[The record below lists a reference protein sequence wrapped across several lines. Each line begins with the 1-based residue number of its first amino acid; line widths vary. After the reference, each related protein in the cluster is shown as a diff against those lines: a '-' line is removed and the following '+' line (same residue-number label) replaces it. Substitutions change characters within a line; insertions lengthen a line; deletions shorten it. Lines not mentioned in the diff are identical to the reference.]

1 MPTPPN
7 FSSWRHL
14 HGVLI
19 RTHNPRVEAFFSKLQ
34 REDEA
39 SNKGKKSPSIRVI
52 RQACLIL
59 VNDSAV
65 VTTGKLS
72 LFNSYVASLG
82 GGSEADYY
90 AIPIED
96 YHEKVQFKPQIVL
109 LFRQRDRDAP
119 SGRRLLEGQIGFRWM
134 RENISGLNAES
145 MARKIDLI
153 FGSRDSP
160 EGYRRGAVI
169 CNYVRPEEGYRLRVY
184 ADDENEGRRIV
195 EKTLSLQ
202 DHSYDPDFF
211 SFSQTRRNLRSG
223 NESKFIY
230 GESRNLPRER
240 PTGEVRFYRAEL
252 KIWGVR
258 PDVTLVDYSGRRS
271 DLLD

>member
-7 FSSWRHL
+7 FSSWRHF

-19 RTHNPRVEAFFSKLQ
+19 RTHNPIVKKYFDDLEAKDRQ
-34 REDEA
+34 
-39 SNKGKKSPSIRVI
+39 SNRGQKAPSIGQI
-52 RQACLIL
+52 RTACTIQ
-59 VNDSAV
+59 VNDSAIIAS
-65 VTTGKLS
+65 GKIA
-72 LFNSYVASLG
+72 LFSNYMAIRNNQV
-82 GGSEADYY
+82 DVDFY

-96 YHEKVQFKPQIVL
+96 YHEKIQFKPQIVL
-109 LFRQRDRDAP
+109 LFRQRDRDVP
-119 SGRRLLEGQIGFRWM
+119 SGRRPLEGQIGFRWM
-134 RENISGLNAES
+134 RENISEFNAES
-145 MARKIDLI
+145 MANKIDFT
-153 FGSRDSP
+153 FGSKDSP
-160 EGYRRGAVI
+160 EGYERGAVI

-184 ADDENEGRRIV
+184 AYDENEGRRII

-202 DHSYDPDFF
+202 DHQYDPDFF

-230 GESRNLPRER
+230 GESRDLPRER
-240 PTGEVRFYRAEL
+240 PSGEVYFYRAEL

>member
-7 FSSWRHL
+7 FSSWRHF
-14 HGVLI
+14 HGVLL
-19 RTHNPRVEAFFSKLQ
+19 RTHNPIVHAYFQAL
-34 REDEA
+34 EDQDKKTNG
-39 SNKGKKSPSIRVI
+39 SRKSPSIRQI
-52 RQACLIL
+52 RTACIIQ
-59 VNDSAV
+59 VNDSAIV
-65 VTTGKLS
+65 ASGKVT
-72 LFNSYVASLG
+72 LFNNYMIARN
-82 GGSEADYY
+82 AQANTDFY

-96 YHEKVQFKPQIVL
+96 YHEKIQFKPQIVL
-109 LFRQRDRDAP
+109 LFRQRDRDVP
-119 SGRRLLEGQIGFRWM
+119 SGRRPLEGQIGFRWM
-134 RENISGLNAES
+134 KENISELNAES
-145 MARKIDLI
+145 MARKIDSV
-153 FGSRDSP
+153 FGTIDSP
-160 EGYRRGAVI
+160 EGYERGAVI

-184 ADDENEGRRIV
+184 AYDENEGRRII

-202 DHSYDPDFF
+202 DHQYDPDFF

-230 GESRNLPRER
+230 GESRDLPRER
-240 PTGEVRFYRAEL
+240 PSGEVYFYRAEL